1 MEHSLRKRYVYK
13 LATNMAGFV
22 ISMFSA
28 GMVPRGLGP
37 EMYGNFSFLTNF
49 FGEIKG
55 FLDMGVT
62 IGFYNKL
69 SQRQNE
75 TTLIAFYFRFIAVSS
90 LLLLGFVL
98 FTHFTPL
105 PGKIWPGQE
114 MKYVYLAAIMTILA
128 WASNGL
134 DNIVDALGL
143 TVYSESLRI
152 AQKVAGVTILAALF
166 LLNNLTLKNYF
177 LYQYF
182 NIILLITMFLLL
194 VGKKRYS
201 LLTNLSLPAGQTKKY
216 AHEFYRFSFP
226 LFIGS
231 CIGLVAGIMDRWL
244 LQRFAGSIQQ
254 GFYGLS
260 FNVGTICFIFTSAMT
275 PLLLREYSIA
285 FSQNDKNKIAILF
298 DRYVP
303 MLYSVAAFFSC
314 FIFIQS
320 DAVAYLLGGKK
331 FEAASIP
338 MKIMALYPVHQTY
351 GQLSSSLLIT
361 GEKTKLYRNI
371 SVAMWLAG
379 LPLTYFLIAP
389 PDKWGIGA
397 GAIGLS
403 IKMVAIQIVAVNIML
418 FYNTKMIPIS
428 FFKYVKLQFVSLAG
442 FFAIGMAVSYSLK
455 LFPWTQSNIILNFI
469 LSGFLYTILVLAT
482 SSIFP
487 GIFGLRRGDHKFI
500 LAKVAAML
508 QPQRGKDEGLIT

>member
-1 MEHSLRKRYVYK
+1 
-13 LATNMAGFV
+13 
-22 ISMFSA
+22 
-28 GMVPRGLGP
+28 
-37 EMYGNFSFLTNF
+37 
-49 FGEIKG
+49 
-55 FLDMGVT
+55 
-62 IGFYNKL
+62 
-69 SQRQNE
+69 
-75 TTLIAFYFRFIAVSS
+75 
-90 LLLLGFVL
+90 
-98 FTHFTPL
+98 
-105 PGKIWPGQE
+105 
-114 MKYVYLAAIMTILA
+114 
-128 WASNGL
+128 
-134 DNIVDALGL
+134 
-143 TVYSESLRI
+143 
-152 AQKVAGVTILAALF
+152 
-166 LLNNLTLKNYF
+166 
-177 LYQYF
+177 
-182 NIILLITMFLLL
+182 
-194 VGKKRYS
+194 
-201 LLTNLSLPAGQTKKY
+201 
-216 AHEFYRFSFP
+216 
-226 LFIGS
+226 
-231 CIGLVAGIMDRWL
+231 
-244 LQRFAGSIQQ
+244 
-254 GFYGLS
+254 
-260 FNVGTICFIFTSAMT
+260 
-275 PLLLREYSIA
+275 
-285 FSQNDKNKIAILF
+285 
-298 DRYVP
+298 
-303 MLYSVAAFFSC
+303 
-314 FIFIQS
+314 
-320 DAVAYLLGGKK
+320 
-331 FEAASIP
+331 
-338 MKIMALYPVHQTY
+338 MALYPVHQTY